1 MKNKLFSLSRY
12 LVILMFSLGFIQ
24 PNPVFAGTSAVGAI
38 WTTVNGCSTVQDEN
52 HYQVGDVVYVHY
64 SNFNDGYYTLTID
77 QVDGNPKPRVEGPD
91 TIHITHSSGCF
102 AAHTIGS
109 SEAGHEFKVTLGS
122 KTDNYGVDSQ
132 PTATPTKTPTK
143 TPTSTKTAT
152 QTATATATKTPRH
165 TATPTKTATNTA
177 TSTPV
182 NTATATATST
192 EELTATPT
200 NTGTPEDTATPV
212 STNTPEDTATPEPTN
227 TPQDT
232 ATPEPTNTPQDTAT
246 PEPTNTPQDT
256 ATPEPTNTP
265 QDTATPE
272 ITPTEVVTDVPTDVP
287 TDTPTDVP
295 TVVVTSPPVALV
307 IPVTGATPTVK
318 PLVIPVTGAGRII
331 VAGLGH
337 TCMTYGSGVVCWG
350 LNSSGQL
357 GDGKTANELV
367 PVYVKSVSG
376 EGKLSGVV
384 NLTAGSI
391 HTCALTSKNEVYCW
405 GANGSGQLGNG
416 SNTNSSLPVLVTGLP
431 TDKIVALTAGEKF
444 TCVQLANKEVWCW
457 GENGDGQLN
466 DGTTTNR
473 TSPVKSLLT
482 TNLSEI
488 SGGQTNLLGSDVVSL
503 DAYSKALAAK
513 VSQLVAPLS
522 ISANRWG
529 ETGCAVAS
537 DGTVKCW
544 GSDLVSTAVKDAV
557 AALKVGTGVDHNC
570 VINDNLT
577 VSCWGS
583 NTQGE
588 LGDGSNNNSQSAVV
602 VKNLTKANEIAVG
615 ANHTCVL
622 QGNNNVA
629 LCWGENTYGQLG
641 TNSTVASN
649 VPMWVYPPIEN

>member
-1 MKNKLFSLSRY
+1 MKNKLFSLTRY
-12 LVILMFSLGFIQ
+12 LVILMFSLGFFQ
-24 PNPVFAGTSAVGAI
+24 PSPVYASTATVGSI
-38 WTTVNGCSTVQDEN
+38 WTTVNGCSTVQDAN

-64 SNFNDGYYTLTID
+64 SNFSTGWTLLSIVQT
-77 QVDGNPKPRVEGPD
+77 DGNPKPTVEGPRSVYLSQ
-91 TIHITHSSGCF
+91 SSGCF

-109 SEAGHEFKVTLGS
+109 SEGGHEFKVTLGS
-122 KTDNYGVDSQ
+122 KSDNYGVDSEQ
-132 PTATPTKTPTK
+132 PTATPTRTPTK
-143 TPTSTKTAT
+143 TVTPTK
-152 QTATATATKTPRH
+152 TATATATPTKTVTA
-165 TATPTKTATNTA
+165 TATPTNTPTSTTTATPT
-177 TSTPV
+177 

-192 EELTATPT
+192 LVPTSTPT
-200 NTGTPEDTATPV
+200 STGTPEDTATPQP
-212 STNTPEDTATPEPTN
+212 TNTPEDTATPVPTN
-227 TPQDT
+227 TPEDT
-232 ATPEPTNTPQDTAT
+232 ATPQPTNTPEDTAT
-246 PEPTNTPQDT
+246 PQPTNTP
-256 ATPEPTNTP
+256 EN
-265 QDTATPE
+265 
-272 ITPTEVVTDVPTDVP
+272 TPTEVVTDVPTDVP
-287 TDTPTDVP
+287 TENPTDNPTDVP

-307 IPVTGATPTVK
+307 IPVTGATPTPKATK

-357 GDGKTANELV
+357 GNGKTVNELV
-367 PVYVKSVSG
+367 PVYVKNASG
-376 EGKLSGVV
+376 DGKFTGAV

-416 SNTNSSLPVLVTGLP
+416 TTTNSSLPVLVTGLP
-431 TDKIVALTAGEKF
+431 AGQIVALTAGEKF
-444 TCVQLANKEVWCW
+444 TCVQFKTQEVWCW
-457 GENGDGQLN
+457 GENGNGQLN

-473 TSPVKSLLT
+473 TSPVKSVLT
-482 TNLSEI
+482 SKLNEF
-488 SGGQTNLLGSDVVSL
+488 SGGQSNLLGSDVSSL

-513 VSQLVAPLS
+513 ISQVVAPLS

-529 ETGCAVAS
+529 ETGCAIAS

-544 GSDLVSTAVKDAV
+544 GSDLVSAAVKDAV
-557 AALKVGTGVDHNC
+557 AAMKVGAGLDHNC

-583 NTQGE
+583 NAQGE
-588 LGDGSNNNSQSAVV
+588 LGDGQNVNSSSAVL
-602 VKNLTKANEIAVG
+602 VKNLNKANELAVG

-629 LCWGENTYGQLG
+629 ICWGDNTYGQLG
-641 TNSTVASN
+641 TNSTVSSN

>member
-12 LVILMFSLGFIQ
+12 LVILLFALGFIQ
-24 PNPVFAGTSAVGAI
+24 PSPVIAASTTVGSI
-38 WTTVNGCSTVQDEN
+38 WTTVNGCSTQDANQYE
-52 HYQVGDVVYVHY
+52 VGDVVYVHY
-64 SNFNDGYYTLTID
+64 ANFGDGYYTLTID
-77 QVDGNPKPRVEGPD
+77 QTDGNPKPRVEGPD

-102 AAHTIGS
+102 AAHTIGD

-122 KTDNYGVDSQ
+122 KTDNYGVNSQ

-152 QTATATATKTPRH
+152 QTATATATKTPHH

-177 TSTPV
+177 TNTATATPV
-182 NTATATATST
+182 NTATATPTST

-212 STNTPEDTATPEPTN
+212 PTNTPADTATPEPTN

-246 PEPTNTPQDT
+246 PENTSTQ
-256 ATPEPTNTP
+256 
-265 QDTATPE
+265 
-272 ITPTEVVTDVPTDVP
+272 VVTEVPTDVP
-287 TDTPTDVP
+287 TENPTDNPTETP

-307 IPVTGATPTVK
+307 IPVTGATATPK

-357 GDGKTANELV
+357 GNGKTANELV
-367 PVYVKSVSG
+367 PVYVKSVTG

-391 HTCALTSKNEVYCW
+391 HTCALTSKNEIYCW

-431 TDKIVALTAGEKF
+431 TDQIVALTAGEKF
-444 TCVQLANKEVWCW
+444 TCVQLKNQDVWCW

-473 TSPVKSLLT
+473 NSPVKSLLT
-482 TNLSEI
+482 SKLSEI
-488 SGGQTNLLGSDVVSL
+488 SGGQTNLLGSDVLSL

-513 VSQLVAPLS
+513 VSQLVGPLS

-544 GSDLVSTAVKDAV
+544 GSDLVSAAVKDAV
-557 AALKVGTGVDHNC
+557 AALKVGTGMDHNC

-577 VSCWGS
+577 VSCWGV

-588 LGDGSNNNSQSAVV
+588 LGNGTNANSQSAVL
-602 VKNLTKANEIAVG
+602 VKNLNKANDIAVG

-622 QGNNNVA
+622 QGSNNVA
-629 LCWGENTYGQLG
+629 ICWGDNAYGQLG
-641 TNSTVASN
+641 DNSTVASN

>member
-1 MKNKLFSLSRY
+1 M
-12 LVILMFSLGFIQ
+12 
-24 PNPVFAGTSAVGAI
+24 
-38 WTTVNGCSTVQDEN
+38 
-52 HYQVGDVVYVHY
+52 HY
-64 SNFNDGYYTLTID
+64 T
-77 QVDGNPKPRVEGPD
+77 
-91 TIHITHSSGCF
+91 SGCF

-109 SEAGHEFKVTLGS
+109 SEGGHEFKVTLGS

-132 PTATPTKTPTK
+132 PTATPTNTPTK
-143 TPTSTKTAT
+143 T
-152 QTATATATKTPRH
+152 ATATPTATPTRVPRH
-165 TATPTKTATNTA
+165 TATPTNTP
-177 TSTPV
+177 T
-182 NTATATATST
+182 NTATATPENTATVT
-192 EELTATPT
+192 PTATIEFTATPT

-212 STNTPEDTATPEPTN
+212 PTNTPEDTATPEPTN

-256 ATPEPTNTP
+256 ATPENTP
-265 QDTATPE
+265 TQ
-272 ITPTEVVTDVPTDVP
+272 VVTEVPTDVP
-287 TDTPTDVP
+287 TDNPTDVP

-307 IPVTGATPTVK
+307 IPVTGATPTAK
-318 PLVIPVTGAGRII
+318 PKLVIPVTGAGRII

-337 TCMTYGSGVVCWG
+337 TCMTYGSNVVCWG

-357 GDGKTANELV
+357 GNGKTANELV
-367 PVYVKSVSG
+367 PVYVKNVSG
-376 EGKLSGVV
+376 DGKLSGVV

-405 GANGSGQLGNG
+405 GANSSGQLGNG
-416 SNTNSSLPVLVTGLP
+416 STTNSSLPVLVTGLP
-431 TDKIVALTAGEKF
+431 SDQIVALTAGEKF
-444 TCVQLANKEVWCW
+444 TCVQLKNQDVWCW
-457 GENGDGQLN
+457 GENGNGQLN

-482 TNLSEI
+482 TKLSEI
-488 SGGQTNLLGSDVVSL
+488 SGGQSNLLGSDVLSL

-513 VSQLVAPLS
+513 VSQLVGPLS

-544 GSDLVSTAVKDAV
+544 GSDLVSAAVKDAV
-557 AALKVGTGVDHNC
+557 AALKVGTGIDHNC

-577 VSCWGS
+577 VSCWGA

-588 LGDGSNNNSQSAVV
+588 LGNGNNTNSQSAVL
-602 VKNLTKANEIAVG
+602 VKNLNKANDIAVG

-622 QGNNNVA
+622 QGSNNVA
-629 LCWGENTYGQLG
+629 ICWGDNTYGQLG
-641 TNSTVASN
+641 DNSTVASN